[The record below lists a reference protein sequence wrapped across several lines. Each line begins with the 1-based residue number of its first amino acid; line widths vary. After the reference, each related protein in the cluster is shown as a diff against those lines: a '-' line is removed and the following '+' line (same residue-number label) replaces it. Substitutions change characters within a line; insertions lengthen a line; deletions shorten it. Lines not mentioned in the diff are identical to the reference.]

1 MPLDFSRSFTVLG
14 VSAGKDC
21 LEGLELETLETPMI
35 VELKHGLKT
44 ALPHLKKPNIGA
56 LLSRA
61 TETQCPDSGRNRMSK
76 MQAKYK
82 LI

>member
-44 ALPHLKKPNIGA
+44 ALP
-56 LLSRA
+56 
-61 TETQCPDSGRNRMSK
+61 TSK
-76 MQAKYK
+76 SP
-82 LI
+82 I